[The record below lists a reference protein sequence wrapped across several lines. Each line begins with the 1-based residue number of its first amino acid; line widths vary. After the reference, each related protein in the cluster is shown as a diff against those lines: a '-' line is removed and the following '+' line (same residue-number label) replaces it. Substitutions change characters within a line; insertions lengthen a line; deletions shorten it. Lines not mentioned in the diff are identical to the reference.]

1 MVVAKS
7 AFANDATVYWGHDRG
22 MFTVDIYG
30 IQDNKA
36 INQIAGSLP
45 TVKMSSMKFNEK
57 KIRITFID
65 KEKWSVKG
73 NYKERI
79 AGKIIKVSDIYLN
92 RP

>member
-7 AFANDATVYWGHDRG
+7 AFANDATVYWGH
-22 MFTVDIYG
+22 
-30 IQDNKA
+30 NKA